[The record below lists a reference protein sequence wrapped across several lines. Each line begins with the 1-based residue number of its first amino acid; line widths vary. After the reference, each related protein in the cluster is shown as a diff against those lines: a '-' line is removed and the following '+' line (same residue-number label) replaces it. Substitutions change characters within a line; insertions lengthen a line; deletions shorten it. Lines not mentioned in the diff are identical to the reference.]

1 MAYSKNAVR
10 KLHMNDAAVPQ
21 ALPQRRA
28 VVRRLPVRQKRK
40 KPQSRNAALFKRGV
54 IAVGILFLL
63 CFNIYSRVEISE
75 TQNAIADCNE
85 QLEMLDSESVRIE
98 MEPENKV
105 SYENLEEQAQA
116 LGMKKKSKTQVKYID
131 SSGEDSVQ
139 ILSD

>member
-21 ALPQRRA
+21 ELPQRRA

-54 IAVGILFLL
+54 IAIGILFLL

-98 MEPENKV
+98 MELENKV